1 MQAATAVDPKTV
13 AHFQPKAITP
23 TAEQL
28 AVQVS
33 PARMAIVEANAGA
46 SKTTVLALRMAEA
59 WTRGTRPEHIF
70 ALTYTDAAQLA
81 LKTALKKIGVP
92 AAIVQQLRIQTF
104 EAFCSQVLRDMEGG
118 PIPLYTEAE
127 QFSPVLWEAVER
139 VAEHPGEKW
148 PEELLMP
155 TLGDQGLVD
164 SFLQYSEIL
173 KGTLRDVL
181 ERQEQSV
188 TPDYAASLEIE
199 YTQLKIY
206 LAFERLRCANPEKP
220 AFRGPHDA
228 TYDLA
233 CMLQEAE
240 PMEHY
245 PAWPTRVKVLVID
258 EMHDMNQAMFT
269 VLQALLAS
277 NRCFFCGVGD
287 IDQVI
292 HKATGAD
299 AKFMRS
305 SLAEHS
311 SHKVQRYLLT
321 HSFRFGTAVAK
332 LAGQIANKAYA
343 TMAPHTTQL
352 TRLDYADNAACA
364 AQVVQQVLQW
374 KSQPRAKMHECAVL
388 LRHAHQS
395 VQIENALIEAGL
407 PYTTRGFDSYV
418 LRPEVLFL
426 RGLLAVATD
435 DLRSVTVERTRAL
448 VMRALVFF
456 AGSHIQVE
464 GREHESQQ
472 ELLDDAV
479 RSVTDNPLFL
489 TSFFDNQVLR
499 NAPANTR
506 RRLQAAVQRIRSHTD
521 PGLLDAV
528 LKDLQI
534 HTLMNLV
541 LSSRLRRVEAET
553 NLAWLAQAAERFASP
568 ALFFQHLNAIEQKQ
582 HDSQRDKGSSLLLAS
597 ITSVKGLEFD
607 MVQIPY
613 LAQGEFP
620 DPHSDAG
627 EEANTFYVGIT
638 RARRQLTLLASQT
651 RPSSLLGDK
660 H

>member
-1 MQAATAVDPKTV
+1 
-13 AHFQPKAITP
+13 
-23 TAEQL
+23 
-28 AVQVS
+28 
-33 PARMAIVEANAGA
+33 
-46 SKTTVLALRMAEA
+46 
-59 WTRGTRPEHIF
+59 
-70 ALTYTDAAQLA
+70 
-81 LKTALKKIGVP
+81 
-92 AAIVQQLRIQTF
+92 
-104 EAFCSQVLRDMEGG
+104 
-118 PIPLYTEAE
+118 
-127 QFSPVLWEAVER
+127 
-139 VAEHPGEKW
+139 
-148 PEELLMP
+148 
-155 TLGDQGLVD
+155 
-164 SFLQYSEIL
+164 
-173 KGTLRDVL
+173 
-181 ERQEQSV
+181 
-188 TPDYAASLEIE
+188 
-199 YTQLKIY
+199 
-206 LAFERLRCANPEKP
+206 
-220 AFRGPHDA
+220 
-228 TYDLA
+228 
-233 CMLQEAE
+233 
-240 PMEHY
+240 
-245 PAWPTRVKVLVID
+245 
-258 EMHDMNQAMFT
+258 
-269 VLQALLAS
+269 
-277 NRCFFCGVGD
+277 VGD

-311 SHKVQRYLLT
+311 SHKVQRYPLT

-364 AQVVQQVLQW
+364 AQVVQQALQW

-534 HTLMNLV
+534 HTLMNQV

-582 HDSQRDKGSSLLLAS
+582 QDSQRDKGSSLLLAS

-638 RARRQLTLLASQT
+638 RARRQLTLLTSQT
-651 RPSSLLGDK
+651 RPSSLLGSDA
-660 H
+660 

>member
-1 MQAATAVDPKTV
+1 MQASSAVDPKTV

-23 TAEQL
+23 TAEQR
-28 AVQVS
+28 AVQIS

-70 ALTYTDAAQLA
+70 ALTYTDAAQQA
-81 LKTALKKIGVP
+81 LKAALKKIGIP

-104 EAFCSQVLRDMEGG
+104 EDFCRQVLREMEGG
-118 PIPLYTEAE
+118 PVPLYTEAE
-127 QFSPVLWEAVER
+127 EFSPVLWEAVQQ
-139 VAEHPGEKW
+139 VSDHPGEAW
-148 PEELLMP
+148 RSELNMP

-181 ERQEQSV
+181 ERQDQSV
-188 TPDYAASLEIE
+188 TPDYAASLDSD

-220 AFRGPHDA
+220 AFRGSQDA

-233 CMLQEAE
+233 LLMLNGETVT
-240 PMEHY
+240 HY
-245 PAWPTRVKVLVID
+245 QAWPGRVKVLVVD

-277 NRCFFCGVGD
+277 NHCFFCGVGD

-292 HKATGAD
+292 HKAAGAD

-311 SHKVQRYLLT
+311 RHKVERYPLT
-321 HSFRFGTAVAK
+321 YSFRFGTTVAQI
-332 LAGQIANKAYA
+332 AGQIANKAYA
-343 TMAPHTTQL
+343 SKAEHSTQV
-352 TRLDYADNAACA
+352 TRLHYVDNADCA
-364 AQVVQQVLQW
+364 AQVVQQALQW
-374 KSQPRAKMHECAVL
+374 KSQPRAKMHEFAVL

-489 TSFFDNQVLR
+489 TSFFENQVLR
-499 NAPANTR
+499 NAPADTR
-506 RRLQAAVQRIRSHTD
+506 QRLQAAVQCIRSHAG
-521 PGLLDAV
+521 PGLLGAV
-528 LKDLQI
+528 LQALRI
-534 HTLMNLV
+534 HTLVNQV
-541 LSSRLRRVEAET
+541 LASRLRRVEAES

-568 ALFFQHLNAIEQKQ
+568 ALFFQHLNAIEQQ
-582 HDSQRDKGSSLLLAS
+582 QQSSQRDKSGSLLIAS
-597 ITSVKGLEFD
+597 ISSVKGLEFD
-607 MVQIPY
+607 AVQLPY

-620 DPHSDAG
+620 DPHSDPV
-627 EEANTFYVGIT
+627 EESNTLYVGVT

>member
-1 MQAATAVDPKTV
+1 MQAPSAVDPKTV

-118 PIPLYTEAE
+118 PVPLYTEAE

-206 LAFERLRCANPEKP
+206 LAFERLRTANPEKP
-220 AFRGPHDA
+220 AFRGPQDA

-233 CMLQEAE
+233 CMLREAE

-311 SHKVQRYLLT
+311 SHKVQRYPLT

-332 LAGQIANKAYA
+332 LAGQIAHKTYA
-343 TMAPHTTQL
+343 TMAPHSTQL
-352 TRLDYADNAACA
+352 TRLDYADNADCA
-364 AQVVQQVLQW
+364 ALVVQQALQW
-374 KSQPRAKMHECAVL
+374 KSQPRAKMHEFAVL

-489 TSFFDNQVLR
+489 TSFFENQVLR

-506 RRLQAAVQRIRSHTD
+506 KRLQAAVLRIRTHTGA
-521 PGLLDAV
+521 GLLDAV

-534 HTLMNLV
+534 HTLVNQV

-553 NLAWLAQAAERFASP
+553 NLTWLAQAAERFASP

-582 HDSQRDKGSSLLLAS
+582 HHSQRDKSSSLLIAS

-607 MVQIPY
+607 VVQIPY

-627 EEANTFYVGIT
+627 EEANTFYVGVT
-638 RARRQLTLLASQT
+638 RARRQLTLLASQP